1 MNEPSHE
8 PSHLRMRLAG
18 AAALGAAAA
27 LAGIGLLATA
37 GWLIVRA
44 SERPNVAALGLAIV
58 GVRFFGVARGVLRY
72 ADRLVGHDTA
82 LHALAVQ
89 RTQSF
94 RRLEPLAPFGLPAL
108 RSGDLLTRLVDDV
121 DSVQDRLLRV
131 VQPFAVAAV
140 AGGVAVVLLWWLVP
154 VAGLLLALALVLSAT
169 VVPRM
174 SRLLVRRRESRYASV
189 RGELSTAVVDLLR
202 GAPDLVA
209 FGAVDAQLRR
219 VEAAAAELDRMSRAR
234 AWTTGTG
241 SAATTLLGGLALWGA
256 AVAGVSALATGD
268 LPDVLLAVA
277 VFVPL
282 AAAELLPGLPEAAAT
297 AARVGPRRAR
307 LRALEDVPV
316 PVPEPVDPVPPPP
329 GPHVVRLRHVRARYR
344 PDGPLAL
351 DDVDLDLLPGR
362 RVAVVGPSG
371 AGKSTLAAVL
381 VRFLK
386 AESGQAT
393 LDGVPLD
400 RLASDHTRRVV
411 GLCGQ
416 EVHLFDGTLADNLAL
431 ARPDATTDEMRAALA
446 AARLLAW
453 ADGLPDGLRTPVGER
468 GHRLSGGQ
476 RQRLALARALLA
488 GFPVLV
494 LDEPAEHL
502 PVGAADALTRDLLEA
517 TSGRTTLLVTHR
529 LAGLEAVDE
538 IVVLQAGRVVERGTH
553 AELMDS
559 GRLYARM
566 WRRERDEDITHVGG
580 DLILRG

>member
-1 MNEPSHE
+1 MNGPH
-8 PSHLRMRLAG
+8 RVGMRLA
-18 AAALGAAAA
+18 AATALGAATA

-37 GWLIVRA
+37 SWLVVRA
-44 SERPNVAALGLAIV
+44 SGQPNVAALGVAIA

-72 ADRLVGHDTA
+72 ADRLVSHDTA
-82 LHALAVQ
+82 LQALAAE
-89 RTQSF
+89 RTRSF
-94 RRLEPLAPFGLPAL
+94 RRLEPLAPLGLPAF
-108 RSGDLLTRLVDDV
+108 RSGDLLARLVDDV

-140 AGGVAVVLLWWLVP
+140 AGGLAVVLLWWLLP

-169 VVPRM
+169 VVPPV
-174 SRLLVRRRESRYASV
+174 SRLLVHRRESQYASV

-219 VEAAAAELDRMSRAR
+219 IEAAQAELERIGRAR

-256 AVAGVSALATGD
+256 TLAGVAAVASGALPA
-268 LPDVLLAVA
+268 VLLAVV

-282 AAAELLPGLPEAAAT
+282 AAAELMTGLPEAAAT
-297 AARVGPRRAR
+297 AERNRPRRAR
-307 LRALEDVPV
+307 LRALEDAPAPVLEPLEPV
-316 PVPEPVDPVPPPP
+316 PLPP
-329 GPHVVRLRHVRARYR
+329 GPHTLRLRGVSARYR

-351 DDVDLDLLPGR
+351 DGVDLDLLPGR

-381 VRFLK
+381 VRFL
-386 AESGQAT
+386 EVDGGEAT
-393 LDGVPLD
+393 LDGVPLV
-400 RLASDHTRRVV
+400 RLGSEQTRRVV

-416 EVHLFDGTLADNLAL
+416 ESHLFDASLAENLAV
-431 ARPDATTDEMRAALA
+431 ARPDATPHQMRAALRA
-446 AARLLAW
+446 AHLLAW
-453 ADGLPDGLRTPVGER
+453 ADGLPHGLGTPVGER
-468 GHRLSGGQ
+468 AHRLSGGQ

-494 LDEPAEHL
+494 LDEPTEHL
-502 PVGAADALTRDLLEA
+502 PVDEADALTRDLLDA
-517 TSGRTTLLVTHR
+517 TTGRTTLLVTHR
-529 LAGLEAVDE
+529 LTGLEAVDE
-538 IVVLQAGRVVERGTH
+538 IVLLDAGRVVERGTH
-553 AELMDS
+553 AELLAA
-559 GRLYARM
+559 GRMYARR
-566 WRRERDEDITHVGG
+566 WQRERDDDIHHPGG